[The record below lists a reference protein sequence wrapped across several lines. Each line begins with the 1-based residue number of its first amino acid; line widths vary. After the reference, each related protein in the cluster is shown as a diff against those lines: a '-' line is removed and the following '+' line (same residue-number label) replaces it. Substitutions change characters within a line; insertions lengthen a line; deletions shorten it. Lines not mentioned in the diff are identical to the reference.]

1 MLKWMKV
8 FLWWCWTTEAQ
19 QKGKMGELLCQ
30 KKTPKHIFYLI
41 ILIISQIYLFFNV
54 CMQSKGNV
62 LCKSWLTN

>member
-30 KKTPKHIFYLI
+30 RKTPKHIIYLI
-41 ILIISQIYLFFNV
+41 ILIISQIYLFCNV

-62 LCKSWLTN
+62 LYKSWLTN